1 MISPP
6 HKYSFRLILQSERGE
21 KEDAKKKKNGR
32 GWRVLRKLAEHSVKI
47 RWC

>member
-21 KEDAKKKKNGR
+21 KEDAKKKNGR
-32 GWRVLRKLAEHSVKI
+32 GWRVFENWQNTV
-47 RWC
+47 